1 MSNNPYENE
10 PGFENA
16 RSASDEKNQS
26 SYREKVS
33 AFHSTFTPIL
43 SNSF

>member
-26 SYREKVS
+26 SYREKVCASES
-33 AFHSTFTPIL
+33 AFSTTF
-43 SNSF
+43 SENF